1 MSYAMD
7 EALKAVE
14 EGRVQPL
21 FRKGEI
27 VAVYDDPQQGVFISY
42 GKITDMRWSEAVFG
56 WYYDILTVYHHTKIT
71 HLQTNLRL
79 VAPNEARQILILI
92 RNPLDSP

>member
-1 MSYAMD
+1 MD

-14 EGRVQPL
+14 EGRVPAL

-27 VAVYDDPQQGVFISY
+27 VAVYDDPQQGMFIAY

-56 WYYDILTVYHHTKIT
+56 WYYDILTVAHHTMIT
-71 HLQTNLRL
+71 HMQANLRL
-79 VAPNEARQILILI
+79 VSPSEARQLFTLIVH
-92 RNPLDSP
+92 PLARAP